1 MRRSSPILLRLFL
14 LGLLTAWIVQ
24 PVSAADRDQLLPA
37 ATDAVLTVNVKSL
50 LSSDVV
56 KKYAEKQIRQDID
69 KNIGL
74 AITLKAF
81 EFDPFTD
88 LHSITVA
95 VGVTKPDKP
104 DVLVIVRGKF
114 DLERLQGVLDQ
125 LAKSA
130 PDKGGVSEHGKFKIY
145 QSKEGEQPG
154 YGCVIDAQTLVLSQ
168 NKALVEKAIDQSQD
182 KEQVELKKELQTLLE
197 EVDGKQTAWL
207 VVAGT
212 EPVKEAVRQNPDGKA
227 IADKLE
233 GAVAG
238 LTVKDG
244 LRLELTLVTSDPA
257 AVKTAQEEL
266 EKGKQALQSA
276 VESLPDYGPI
286 LVELL
291 KGVTLT
297 ADGGKFKLRSEVS
310 GEVIERVINKTK

>member
-14 LGLLTAWIVQ
+14 LGLLTAWVVQ

-233 GAVAG
+233 GAVVG

-266 EKGKQALQSA
+266 EKGKDALQSA
-276 VESLPDYGPI
+276 VESFPDYGPI
-286 LVELL
+286 LVEVL

-310 GEVIERVINKTK
+310 GEVIEKVINRTK

>member
-182 KEQVELKKELQTLLE
+182 KEKVKLKKELQTLLE
-197 EVDGKQTAWL
+197 KVDGKQTAWL

-244 LRLELTLVTSDPA
+244 LRLELTLVTSA
-257 AVKTAQEEL
+257 LERKREQMKSLAVFEHFNEQ
-266 EKGKQALQSA
+266 
-276 VESLPDYGPI
+276 SLPGRHCRP
-286 LVELL
+286 LL
-291 KGVTLT
+291 L
-297 ADGGKFKLRSEVS
+297 
-310 GEVIERVINKTK
+310 